1 MVPETCLWQGV
12 LREGTVSGKRG
23 QPRLNVLR
31 EGLVRSKLS
40 QTENWIDFV
49 FTAFRFFD
57 VFVVVVVIVVVILVA
72 FIVAVD
78 VVFVVAVNV
87 WISRFCWLRV
97 SAREGSGRGARFGV
111 EERKTHG
118 PKQN

>member
-1 MVPETCLWQGV
+1 M
-12 LREGTVSGKRG
+12 SGKRG

-57 VFVVVVVIVVVILVA
+57 VFVVVVVVVVVVVILVA

-78 VVFVVAVNV
+78 VVFVFVVVVNV
-87 WISRFCWLRV
+87 WISRFCWLCLFT
-97 SAREGSGRGARFGV
+97 REGRGRGASFGV